1 MKKILLS
8 LLLCNFAWAETSEE
22 LENKLSNYVQEL
34 QDFRAKKGEQLDQPV
49 GKDYFLCPGDMV
61 EDEMRM
67 AIFQAAKVPDTSFI
81 SPWGENAKL
90 SWEDGQ
96 EKPEYNILTVIEG
109 IKQDGTQGIALEDVI
124 IYPRGEV
131 PEPKQEEIKVGK
143 GIYRNL
149 IATYPKNCA
158 ITVLNASNLN
168 WKQDTIN
175 NIVALRQLKGD
186 KAEFEWRSPKA
197 DIQNIG
203 YEILVLDENG
213 QLLELTTHEIL
224 PLSVKNRLNKTA
236 TALYPKSKAA
246 LIQQIKDNADKIWSE
261 GEYHLIQANGDI
273 GEILIKSYN
282 STAETKASIAVDA
295 LKGQPAYMYLGEN
308 PLYSPAYYTPDE
320 ARAKIKIKKIV
331 EGEYQITMPVSLN
344 SVYAFFDEKNDALFW
359 DTSIKLTNDQIESPT
374 LKIQY
379 PLEMKVDIFD
389 ASNENIEFSADKMT
403 ISFSPKKL
411 EVEALSKFYF
421 VDDALKLPYR
431 LYDEKGGLLK
441 PKNITNRLGD
451 CDSETNEIC
460 LIIVSADEPI
470 AWIET
475 AFPKS
480 YEKIILNKP

>member
-8 LLLCNFAWAETSEE
+8 LLLLNTAWAETSDKIESQ
-22 LENKLSNYVQEL
+22 LDAYIQQL
-34 QDFRAKKGEQLDQPV
+34 QDFRNKEDNQLSYSV

-61 EDEMRM
+61 EEEMR
-67 AIFQAAKVPDTSFI
+67 AALFQAAKNPDATFI

-90 SWEDGQ
+90 TWTDGQ
-96 EKPEYNILTVIEG
+96 EKPEYNILTVIDG
-109 IKQDGTQGIALEDVI
+109 IKQDGTQGIALADVI
-124 IYPRGEV
+124 IYPRGFV
-131 PEPKQEEIKVGK
+131 PEPEQEETKD
-143 GIYRNL
+143 GIGTYRNL

-175 NIVALRQLKGD
+175 NIIALRQLKED

-213 QLLELTTHEIL
+213 QLLELTTHEII
-224 PLSVKNRLNKTA
+224 PLSVKNRLNKA
-236 TALYPKSKAA
+236 STALYPKSKAA
-246 LIQQIKDNADKIWSE
+246 LIRQVKDNADKIWNE
-261 GEYHLIQANGDI
+261 GEYHLTQANGNI
-273 GEILIKSYN
+273 SEILIKSYN
-282 STAETKASIAVDA
+282 GMAETKASIAVDA
-295 LKGQPAYMYLGEN
+295 LKGQPAYLYLGEN
-308 PLYSPAYYTPDE
+308 PLYSPSYYTPDE
-320 ARAKIKIKKIV
+320 AKAKIKVKKIT
-331 EGEYQITMPVSLN
+331 EDEYQIAMPVSLN
-344 SVYAFFDEKNDALFW
+344 SVYAFFDKKNDALFW
-359 DTSIKLTNDQIESPT
+359 DTSIKLTNDQIESSS

-389 ASNENIEFSADKMT
+389 ASNENIELSADKMT

-411 EVEALSKFYF
+411 GIEVLSKFYF

-451 CDSETNEIC
+451 CDSEANEIC
-460 LIIVSADEPI
+460 LIRVSANEPI

-480 YEKIILNKP
+480 YETITLARP